1 MIVVTRLNGP
11 PFAVNPDLLERVEST
26 PDTVL
31 TLIDGTKFLVQES
44 VVDVVALVR
53 DYRAS
58 VVATARDL
66 GRAAAEAELS
76 AEQDDDA
83 AVPAPRAGEAHPHL
97 TPVASLTER
106 LASRQSAHNPTTL
119 TTEEEH

>member
-44 VVDVVALVR
+44 VTDVVALVR

-66 GRAAAEAELS
+66 GRSPAAEIAADEEPTIPGPRS
-76 AEQDDDA
+76 ADE
-83 AVPAPRAGEAHPHL
+83 RPHL
-97 TPVASLTER
+97 TPVSSLTER
-106 LASRQSAHNPTTL
+106 LASRASAQNPTATP
-119 TTEEEH
+119 TSEEEN